1 MLRAREDSMNDGLDR
16 RLAALSLV
24 IAATTTA
31 CGSDAKAP
39 AHDKGGSGA
48 NADSGSAGATGSGGA
63 AGSSTLSSGGKNG
76 GQGGSDQGGSMS
88 DAGPPG
94 TGGAAGATAGSGGA
108 GAGGRASSGG
118 AKSTGGAAGSSTTG
132 GGSACKGIDA
142 TVTAA
147 TASGAAVALTID
159 ATATACTVA
168 PDFAGTNFE
177 AFKDWGADISMSGFQ
192 QTAFQVAGMQLF
204 RYPGGEPAEW
214 SDLLM
219 TAKCKDGSNANYG
232 SPSYTSLWTFAKS
245 AGVGSL
251 MLQTN
256 PTTQWCGD
264 GSQDASGAHAAAL
277 AKDAASHGVNAVY
290 EIGNEPDLG
299 GSFFAANQ
307 TAYFDEFVEQA
318 AAIHQAAP
326 KAEVYGPVVCGL
338 GGNCSFPTTWDSG
351 WIDAFLAR
359 TGNKASGDGKGTVD
373 GISFHVYW
381 HNEWGFSDLKE
392 AKIDKYGFAVY
403 WANTVMPYLRG
414 IIAKHDTRDLPIA
427 VSEISIGNGVANDSG
442 QAQNM
447 FTVLETLDT
456 IGAFASSGLR
466 SFQWFDAN
474 AAGPADFWMIT
485 ADKTRP
491 IYYAFA
497 AWARMGKVVLP
508 VTSSVNPHD
517 VAAYATHKADGS
529 VQVLLINKTS
539 SSHDVTMTFDGFAA
553 AGKALQ
559 VWSAKPATAGS
570 DTATSVVVNGAPDP
584 TPAAMQE
591 PARNANKADTPVY
604 TLPAYSIAVL
614 DFAG

>member
-1 MLRAREDSMNDGLDR
+1 MNDGRQR
-16 RLAALSLV
+16 RLSALCIV
-24 IAATTTA
+24 IAVAAAA
-31 CGSDAKAP
+31 CGSDSRSS
-39 AHDKGGSGA
+39 AHYKGGSGTSSDA
-48 NADSGSAGATGSGGA
+48 GTGAAIGAGGSGGPPSMSSGGKSTGQGGSNRSGTSNDSGPADGGAGAAGGMTGSGGTGS
-63 AGSSTLSSGGKNG
+63 AGG
-76 GQGGSDQGGSMS
+76 
-88 DAGPPG
+88 PG
-94 TGGAAGATAGSGGA
+94 TGGAKSTAGASGAAGSGG
-108 GAGGRASSGG
+108 
-118 AKSTGGAAGSSTTG
+118 TTG
-132 GGSACKGIDA
+132 GGAACKGIDA
-142 TVTAA
+142 TVTAS
-147 TASGAAVALTID
+147 TASGAAVALTVD
-159 ATATACTVA
+159 ATASGCVVA
-168 PDFAGTNFE
+168 PDFAGTNYE
-177 AFKDWGADISMSGFQ
+177 AFSGWGADISMNAFQ
-192 QTAFQVAGMQLF
+192 KTAFQVAGVQLF

-219 TAKCKDGSNANYG
+219 TGKCMDGSNANWG
-232 SPSYTSLWTFAKS
+232 SPPYTTLWTFAKS
-245 AGVGSL
+245 AGVHSL

-256 PTTQWCGD
+256 PTTQWCAD

-277 AKDAASHGVNAVY
+277 ATDAASHGVSAVF

-299 GSFFAANQ
+299 GSFFAGDQN
-307 TAYFDEFVEQA
+307 AYFDKFVEQA
-318 AAIHQAAP
+318 TAIHKASP
-326 KAEVYGPVVCGL
+326 GAEVYGPVVCGL

-359 TGNKASGDGKGTVD
+359 TGDKATGDGKGTVD
-373 GISFHVYW
+373 GVSFHVYW

-414 IIAKHDTRDLPIA
+414 IVAKHDTRDLPIA
-427 VSEISIGNGVANDSG
+427 ISEISIGNGIANDSG

-485 ADKTRP
+485 ADKARP

-497 AWARMGKVVLP
+497 AWARMGNVVLP

-517 VAAYATHKADGS
+517 VAGYATRKSDGS

-539 SSHDVTMTFDGFAA
+539 SNHDVTITFDGFSAD
-553 AGKALQ
+553 GKALQ
-559 VWSAKPATAGS
+559 VFTVKPATAGI
-570 DTATSVVVNGAPDP
+570 DTATSVVVDGATDP
-584 TPAAMQE
+584 APSALPAPMSSTNSAAK
-591 PARNANKADTPVY
+591 PFY
-604 TLPAYSIAVL
+604 TVPAYSIAVL